1 MSNDELLKIT
11 IDFHGMKVADTI
23 FTEIINTENIKPYDV
38 YQAIAEVLADYVS
51 NSFNLKKINAYK
63 FMVLTLAE
71 HIENMARKEGKTN

>member
-38 YQAIAEVLADYVS
+38 CQAIAEVLADYVS

>member
-51 NSFNLKKINAYK
+51 NSFN
-63 FMVLTLAE
+63 
-71 HIENMARKEGKTN
+71 